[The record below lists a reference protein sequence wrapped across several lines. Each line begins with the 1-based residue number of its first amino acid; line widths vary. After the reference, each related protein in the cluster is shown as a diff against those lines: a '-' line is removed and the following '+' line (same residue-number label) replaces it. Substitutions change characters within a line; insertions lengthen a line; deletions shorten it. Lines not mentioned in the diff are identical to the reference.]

1 MQSSWLWYM
10 ILLLE
15 DCVEYETLKP
25 WIYSTESTNMYTT
38 VKYFALN
45 NLKVAKDR
53 TSIQLEYV

>member
-1 MQSSWLWYM
+1 M